1 VRLSL
6 RVGAFV
12 ISGFAMLEVDLG
24 KNSSDL
30 HSKDKTDREIFRK
43 KLTRQQMM
51 QFFSNLQVSTV
62 MPEHISLLSS

>member
-1 VRLSL
+1 
-6 RVGAFV
+6 
-12 ISGFAMLEVDLG
+12 MLEVDLG